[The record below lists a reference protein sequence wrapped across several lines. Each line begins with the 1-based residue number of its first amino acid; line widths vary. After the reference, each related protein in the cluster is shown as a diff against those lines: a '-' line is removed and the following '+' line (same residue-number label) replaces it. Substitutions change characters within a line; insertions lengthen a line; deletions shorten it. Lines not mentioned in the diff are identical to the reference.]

1 MKILRWLF
9 ALVMLIATTEAMAA
23 GHSVD
28 VYYGYSGDAALLVL
42 IEVEEWLP
50 PELP

>member
-23 GHSVD
+23 GH
-28 VYYGYSGDAALLVL
+28 
-42 IEVEEWLP
+42 
-50 PELP
+50 

>member
-23 GHSVD
+23 
-28 VYYGYSGDAALLVL
+28 
-42 IEVEEWLP
+42 
-50 PELP
+50 

>member
-23 GHSVD
+23 GHS
-28 VYYGYSGDAALLVL
+28 
-42 IEVEEWLP
+42 
-50 PELP
+50 

>member
-23 GHSVD
+23 G
-28 VYYGYSGDAALLVL
+28 
-42 IEVEEWLP
+42 
-50 PELP
+50 

>member
-28 VYYGYSGDAALLVL
+28 VYGNDSNLLIVFYVQ
-42 IEVEEWLP
+42 IMP
-50 PELP
+50 DD

>member
-28 VYYGYSGDAALLVL
+28 VYYGYNGDSRNIVD
-42 IEVEEWLP
+42 LP
-50 PELP
+50 LYFQTPVIT